1 MENATV
7 TPMPPQLVQTHKTY
21 GLITGLIIVVLSAV
35 VYVAN
40 LQQASWIQWVLYA
53 VFLGGLI
60 MNANA
65 FSKANGGAVSF
76 GQLFSSGFKA
86 TAIIVLLVVVWVV
99 LSVYIFPDMKE
110 KALELARQQMEKDGK
125 LDEEMMDK
133 ALAIS
138 RNNFTTFLVMGSLFG
153 YLVMGC
159 IFSLIAAAV
168 TPKNK
173 RPLTPVV

>member
-1 MENATV
+1 
-7 TPMPPQLVQTHKTY
+7 MPPALVQTHKTY

-35 VYVAN
+35 IYVAN
-40 LQQASWIQWVLYA
+40 LQQASWMQWLLYA

-60 MNANA
+60 LNANA
-65 FSKANGGAVSF
+65 FAKANGGAVSF

-86 TAIIVLLVVVWVV
+86 TALIVLLVIAWVV

-110 KALELARQQMEKDGK
+110 KAIEVARVQMEKEGK
-125 LDEEMMDK
+125 LDADMMEK
-133 ALAIS
+133 ALAIT

-153 YLVMGC
+153 YLILGL

-173 RPLTPVV
+173 RPMTPVV

>member
-1 MENATV
+1 MENPTV
-7 TPMPPQLVQTHKTY
+7 TPLKPNLVQTHKTY

-35 VYVAN
+35 IYVAN
-40 LQQASWIQWVLYA
+40 LQQASWVQWVLYA
-53 VFLGGLI
+53 VFLGGLV

-65 FSKANGGAVSF
+65 FTKANGGDVSF
-76 GQLFSSGFKA
+76 GQLFSTGFKA
-86 TAIIVLLVVVWVV
+86 TAVIVLLVVVWVI
-99 LSVYIFPDMKE
+99 LSTYIFPDMKE
-110 KALELARQQMEKDGK
+110 KAIDIARVQMEKEGK
-125 LDEEMMDK
+125 LDADMMEK
-133 ALAIS
+133 ALTLT

-153 YLVMGC
+153 YLILGV

>member
-1 MENATV
+1 MENPTL
-7 TPMPPQLVQTHKTY
+7 TPLKPNLVQTHKTY

-35 VYVAN
+35 IYVAN

-53 VFLGGLI
+53 IFLGGLV

-86 TAIIVLLVVVWVV
+86 TAVIVLLVVVWVI
-99 LSVYIFPDMKE
+99 LSTYIFPDMKE
-110 KALELARQQMEKDGK
+110 RALEIARAQMEKDGK
-125 LDEEMMDK
+125 LDEDMMDK
-133 ALAIS
+133 SLEMA
-138 RNNFTTFLVMGSLFG
+138 RKNFTTFLVMGSLFG
-153 YLVMGC
+153 YLILGV

-168 TPKNK
+168 TPKHK
-173 RPLTPVV
+173 RPMTPVV